1 MDKEQDLLEELR
13 MRAAALVEA
22 KEKADDTDDEEDMDD
37 EDGEDEI
44 EDGAEDDKKKKVD
57 ELSKKTLGDYVNKA
71 TSGLKGTASQG
82 FMAGANQG
90 KNDKV
95 SDKAYG
101 TAVKRI
107 GGIRNAVSRLTK
119 ESEEVD
125 ELSKKTL
132 GDYVNKATSGLKGTA
147 SQGFMSGANQG
158 KNDKV
163 SDKAYGTAV
172 KRIGGIRNAVS
183 RLTKESE
190 EVSELSEYTLE
201 EIQEFMES
209 EDFSTL
215 DELSKKTLGAY
226 VNKAT
231 SGLKGAASQGFMAGA
246 NQGKN
251 DKVSDKAYGTA
262 VKRIGGIRNAVSR
275 LTKESEEVDMSI
287 EQLFEGQDLSE
298 EFKIKITALFEATV
312 AQKVSAIEESY
323 AAAMEEFTA
332 EVSEQALSESEEVV
346 EGLVER
352 VDGYLDY
359 MVEQWI
365 ENNEIALERGIK
377 ADLFESFMHGMK
389 GLFEEHMINVPEDEI
404 EVLESQ
410 AAEIEELEDTVDSVF
425 AENVE
430 LKQVLKEIVKQN
442 QIMEAAEGLSEVEME
457 RFVELAEELAYDN
470 EEVFGKK
477 LDVIREQFFSQSDD
491 SKQLVES
498 MTQMT
503 TNEPLVEE
511 VQMPKRAMSESVD
524 PTIAALAARISR
536 NTY

>member
-44 EDGAEDDKKKKVD
+44 EDGAEDSGKSDDDSDEEDDKKK
-57 ELSKKTLGDYVNKA
+57 SKN
-71 TSGLKGTASQG
+71 
-82 FMAGANQG
+82 
-90 KNDKV
+90 
-95 SDKAYG
+95 
-101 TAVKRI
+101 
-107 GGIRNAVSRLTK
+107 
-119 ESEEVD
+119 
-125 ELSKKTL
+125 
-132 GDYVNKATSGLKGTA
+132 
-147 SQGFMSGANQG
+147 
-158 KNDKV
+158 
-163 SDKAYGTAV
+163 
-172 KRIGGIRNAVS
+172 
-183 RLTKESE
+183 
-190 EVSELSEYTLE
+190 
-201 EIQEFMES
+201 
-209 EDFSTL
+209 
-215 DELSKKTLGAY
+215 
-226 VNKAT
+226 
-231 SGLKGAASQGFMAGA
+231 
-246 NQGKN
+246 
-251 DKVSDKAYGTA
+251 
-262 VKRIGGIRNAVSR
+262 
-275 LTKESEEVDMSI
+275 ESEEVDMSI

-323 AAAMEEFTA
+323 AAAMEEFKA

-410 AAEIEELEDTVDSVF
+410 AAEIAELEDTVDSVL

-457 RFVELAEELAYDN
+457 RFVKLAEELAYDN

-498 MTQMT
+498 MSQMT
-503 TNEPLVEE
+503 TDEPLVEE
-511 VQMPKRAMSESVD
+511 VEMPKRAMSESVD

>member
-13 MRAAALVEA
+13 LRAAALVEA
-22 KEKADDTDDEEDMDD
+22 KEKADDKEDEDDMDD
-37 EDGEDEI
+37 EEDEI
-44 EDGAEDDKKKKVD
+44 EDGDEDK
-57 ELSKKTLGDYVNKA
+57 E
-71 TSGLKGTASQG
+71 
-82 FMAGANQG
+82 
-90 KNDKV
+90 KNESTINEV
-95 SDKAYG
+95 SDHVDSGRLQHALMDHEKNSHIASMAKG
-101 TAVKRI
+101 GIAVKFH
-107 GGIRNAVSRLTK
+107 GD
-119 ESEEVD
+119 D
-125 ELSKKTL
+125 EMSYH
-132 GDYVNKATSGLKGTA
+132 GPKAK
-147 SQGFMSGANQG
+147 
-158 KNDKV
+158 
-163 SDKAYGTAV
+163 V
-172 KRIGGIRNAVS
+172 KRAVINHYGGGDDGKMDA
-183 RLTKESE
+183 KELHSH
-190 EVSELSEYTLE
+190 L
-201 EIQEFMES
+201 F
-209 EDFSTL
+209 
-215 DELSKKTLGAY
+215 
-226 VNKAT
+226 
-231 SGLKGAASQGFMAGA
+231 
-246 NQGKN
+246 
-251 DKVSDKAYGTA
+251 
-262 VKRIGGIRNAVSR
+262 
-275 LTKESEEVDMSI
+275 ESEEVDMSI

-410 AAEIEELEDTVDSVF
+410 AAEIAELEDTVDSVL

-457 RFVELAEELAYDN
+457 RFVKLAEELAYDN

-498 MTQMT
+498 MSQMT
-503 TNEPLVEE
+503 TDEPLVEE
-511 VQMPKRAMSESVD
+511 VEMPKRAMSESVD